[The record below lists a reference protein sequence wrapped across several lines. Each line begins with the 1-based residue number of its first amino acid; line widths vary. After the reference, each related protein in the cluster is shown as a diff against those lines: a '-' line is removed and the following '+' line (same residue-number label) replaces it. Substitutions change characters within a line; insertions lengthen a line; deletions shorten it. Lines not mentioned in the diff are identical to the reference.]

1 MLIPLGTVAQRVYD
15 AFAHGQED
23 EDRLAAVIGRQNLAI
38 ASDEQRRLTGDGQL
52 RRSQIR
58 AIERAAR
65 WSARHIVA
73 TYNKELLRV
82 VVDLDPTRPDRPARN
97 ARQIAALVRR
107 WETARD
113 GWKLPQIA
121 AQEQVS
127 TRRAV
132 FATFVDTLG
141 TDGVLVEWVPRRAR
155 EPYCQKYVDMGA
167 MPAREAVAAL
177 ERTHIGCVHTL
188 RLVTQ
193 VEREGT

>member
-1 MLIPLGTVAQRVYD
+1 MPLGSVAQRVYD
-15 AFAHGQED
+15 QFAQGED
-23 EDRLAAVIGRQNLAI
+23 DEARLAAAIGRQNLAI

-52 RRSQIR
+52 RRGQIR

-73 TYNKELLRV
+73 TYNRELLAV
-82 VVDLDPTRPDRPARN
+82 VLNLDPARPDRPARN

-113 GWKLPQIA
+113 RWKLSQIA

-132 FATFVDTLG
+132 FADVVDKLG
-141 TDGVLVEWVPRRAR
+141 ISGALVEWVPRRAR
-155 EPYCQKYVDMGA
+155 EPYCQRYVDMGA
-167 MPAREAVAAL
+167 MPAGEAIAAL

-188 RLVTQ
+188 RLVRA
-193 VEREGT
+193 EEL